1 MANKN
6 PVIPTTK
13 GKTTANGKYKRTV
26 YDPRVD
32 MFKQFYCRPD
42 SYTFGNV
49 RQSALRAG
57 YTEQYANNISSQ
69 RPSWWVEFTET
80 GDFKRAEMLKAA
92 ENNLHQTIVTPPEDK
107 DDKKLQHD
115 ATKFVSERLG
125 KEHYSTRQ
133 EVTGKDGK
141 RLFSVEQ
148 RATAS
153 VPLTNLFK
161 GVDKS
166 A

>member
-1 MANKN
+1 
-6 PVIPTTK
+6 
-13 GKTTANGKYKRTV
+13 
-26 YDPRVD
+26 
-32 MFKQFYCRPD
+32 
-42 SYTFGNV
+42 
-49 RQSALRAG
+49 
-57 YTEQYANNISSQ
+57 
-69 RPSWWVEFTET
+69 
-80 GDFKRAEMLKAA
+80 MLKAA

-148 RATAS
+148 RASAN
-153 VPLTNLFK
+153 VPLNNLFK